1 MILPTFGFRRTFLL
15 SKRYIFSR
23 EAFAVTINPF
33 TMEFIFMMVFVAVVN
48 EIIQPN
54 SYNKK
59 CQNLQ
64 KPASACCM
72 AFC

>member
-33 TMEFIFMMVFVAVVN
+33 TMEFIFYDGFRGN
-48 EIIQPN
+48 
-54 SYNKK
+54 
-59 CQNLQ
+59 C
-64 KPASACCM
+64 
-72 AFC
+72 